1 MMFDHLHAAAP
12 IAAAIVGL
20 GLACVAQ
27 AQAPTGTP
35 AGKPQRG
42 AVIAVQ
48 GTPAGAQAC
57 AQCHAFNGVSDG
69 TGAFPRIAG
78 QSVYYLE
85 AQLRALASGVRT
97 NSVMSAIAKAMTP
110 QDIADTAAYYAGLN
124 SPFLPLA
131 KPDEALV
138 KSGEELATVGNETR
152 GIQACDNCH
161 GPGGVGEPPAIPY
174 LAGQYATYIAL
185 ELHMW
190 QRGFRKTSPNEM
202 SVVAKALNDQEIAAV
217 AAYYQQVREGD
228 NVAAS
233 P

>member
-1 MMFDHLHAAAP
+1 MSSNHLRSAAL
-12 IAAAIVGL
+12 IGAASVGL
-20 GLACVAQ
+20 GFGCAVE
-27 AQAPTGTP
+27 AQAPNDGP
-35 AGKPQRG
+35 AGDPRRG
-42 AVIAVQ
+42 AVIAAQ
-48 GTPAGAQAC
+48 GTPTGAPAC
-57 AQCHAFNGVSDG
+57 AQCHAFNGESDG
-69 TGAFPRIAG
+69 TGAFPRIAA
-78 QSVYYLE
+78 QSTHYLA
-85 AQLRALASGVRT
+85 AQLGAFASGVRA

-110 QDIADTAAYYAGLN
+110 QDIADAAAYYAELN
-124 SPFLPLA
+124 PPFLPLA

-138 KSGEELATVGNETR
+138 KAGDELAKIGNENR

-174 LAGQYATYIAL
+174 LAGQYATYIAS

-202 SVVAKALNDQEIAAV
+202 AVVAKALDDQEIAAL
-217 AAYYQQVREGD
+217 AAYYQQVRGGD

>member
-1 MMFDHLHAAAP
+1 MMFDHLRFAAP
-12 IAAAIVGL
+12 IATVMVAL
-20 GLACVAQ
+20 GIACGAE
-27 AQAPTGTP
+27 AQAPNGAP
-35 AGKPQRG
+35 AGDPQRG
-42 AVIAVQ
+42 AVIAAQ
-48 GTPAGAQAC
+48 GTPTGAPPC
-57 AQCHAFNGVSDG
+57 TQCHAFNGVSDG
-69 TGAFPRIAG
+69 TGAFPRIAA
-78 QSVYYLE
+78 QSSYYLA
-85 AQLRALASGVRT
+85 AQLRAFASGVRV

-110 QDIADTAAYYAGLN
+110 QDIADAAGYYAELHP
-124 SPFLPLA
+124 PFLPLA
-131 KPDEALV
+131 KPDAALV
-138 KSGEELATVGNETR
+138 KAGEELAKVGNETR

-202 SVVAKALNDQEIAAV
+202 AVVAKALNDQEIAAV
-217 AAYYQQVREGD
+217 AAYYQQVRDGD